1 MLQVRLGKKEDIARL
16 NEIYATAREFMRATG
31 NPNQWKN
38 TNPTEEQ
45 ILEDIEKNRCNVIYD
60 ETGVHGVFA
69 LCQGED
75 PTYEYIE
82 GGQWLNNEAYVTI
95 HRIASDQLAR
105 GIFRIAMEECKKYAD
120 NIRIDTHKDNAVMQ
134 RTLEKYDF
142 QHCGVIYLTNGEPR
156 EAFQWAKEKF
166 YIKQ

>member
-45 ILEDIEKNRCNVIYD
+45 ILEDIEKSRCNVIYD
-60 ETGVHGVFA
+60 ETGIHGVFA

-82 GGQWLNNEAYVTI
+82 GGQWLNNEPYVTI
-95 HRIASDQLAR
+95 HRIASDQTTR
-105 GIFRIAMEECKKYAD
+105 GIFRVAMEECKKYAD
-120 NIRIDTHKDNAVMQ
+120 NIRIDTHKDNVVMQ

-142 QHCGVIYLTNGEPR
+142 QHCGVIYLANGEPR
-156 EAFQWAKEKF
+156 EAYQWAKE
-166 YIKQ
+166 

>member
-1 MLQVRLGKKEDIARL
+1 MLQVRLGKKEDIPRL

-45 ILEDIEKNRCNVIYD
+45 ILEDIEKSRCNVIYD
-60 ETGVHGVFA
+60 ENGIHGVFA

-95 HRIASDQLAR
+95 HRIASDQTTR
-105 GIFRIAMEECKKYAD
+105 GIFRVAMDECKKYAS

-142 QHCGVIYLTNGEPR
+142 QHCGVIYLANGEPR
-156 EAFQWAKEKF
+156 EAFQWAKKE
-166 YIKQ
+166 

>member
-1 MLQVRLGKKEDIARL
+1 MLQVRLGKKEDITRL
-16 NEIYATAREFMRATG
+16 NEIYAAAREFMRATG

-60 ETGVHGVFA
+60 ESGIHGVFA

-75 PTYEYIE
+75 PTYAYIE
-82 GGQWLNNEAYVTI
+82 GGQWLNNDAYVTI
-95 HRIASDQLAR
+95 HRIASDQTTR
-105 GIFRIAMEECKKYAD
+105 GIFRVAMEECKKYAD
-120 NIRIDTHKDNAVMQ
+120 NVRIDTHKDNAVMQ

-142 QHCGVIYLTNGEPR
+142 QHCGVIYLANGEPR
-156 EAFQWAKEKF
+156 EAFQWVKKE
-166 YIKQ
+166 